1 MKNNLKVLCGLALL
15 GSVVGTAVSCG
26 PHNNASSSSSEP
38 TSSQNSSSTS
48 SSSSSSSSSS
58 EVKKMLE
65 KLIVDASYAK
75 TKFNKGE
82 DFSTEGLELRVGY
95 SEESDG
101 YVYYQ
106 KLPLT
111 SEGVSIDSS
120 AYNKDAV
127 GSYTISISYT
137 YDKAIRYGEYVVEV
151 VDEYDGQLGIDVS
164 IASEEQTL
172 ALNST
177 NKTADLT
184 SLASKL
190 TVKEVL
196 ADGTLSSAMEASK
209 YEVSYYA
216 GNEKLVDATAVSKAG
231 VYQIWVKTT
240 LTRDTKTFD
249 VSNFVFVY
257 VTNNLESIT
266 LKTGVGTFTQEAG
279 KDAISSTWEFV
290 AHYANEE
297 SKALT
302 SEDVTIDIDTT
313 TAGTDKKATVT
324 YEETNPLGTKVSKS
338 VEVTYTITSS
348 QAATTTYVYRISADD
363 LTVTSAVTET
373 INFVTKDAEGTETN
387 SIASYVVDSNVSK
400 KSKIDTSNQSFELS
414 DKTAISTTQRLNFQ
428 KGSTGITDKVIKLV
442 LDGAST
448 IDLYGACS
456 NADKGIVFSL
466 CDSTGTIISS
476 ADNVTATKAT
486 RISFTT
492 EKAGTYY
499 ITFNNGGY
507 LYYMDIKTEVVSKT
521 VRASESYNIS
531 EYTPAFAA
539 DAEVNNIKFGDF
551 ITVLGAKAKEK
562 KASSYTKAWQLASRL
577 SATNNITLDFSTLNE
592 GEKAIVKVKFASAS
606 STLDARALGFFKNN
620 VLSDE
625 NLITAVKV
633 AEDGSTT
640 ADKNIMTLEYTFT
653 KGTYYIGSFIYNDD
667 GTTINTS
674 SNKGSNIFAISV
686 DYE

>member
-15 GSVVGTAVSCG
+15 GSVVGTTVSCG
-26 PHNNASSSSSEP
+26 PHNNPSSSTSEP
-38 TSSQNSSSTS
+38 TSSQDSSSTS

-101 YVYYQ
+101 YVYYE

-172 ALNST
+172 ALNSA

-348 QAATTTYVYRISADD
+348 QAATTTYVYRFDPSTITKTTGAKFTDD
-363 LTVTSAVTET
+363 IDLVTVDKSGVTT
-373 INFVTKDAEGTETN
+373 DTVMKY
-387 SIASYVVDSNVSK
+387 IAGN
-400 KSKIDTSNQSFELS
+400 N
-414 DKTAISTTQRLNFQ
+414 
-428 KGSTGITDKVIKLV
+428 GSTPKDNTKEITLTDGTKITPTKLLQTGGSSTALTGRILK
-442 LDGAST
+442 LDLQGSSV
-448 IDLYGACS
+448 IDLY
-456 NADKGIVFSL
+456 FSSTNGSKTVAASL
-466 CDSTGTIISS
+466 LDSTGSVITT
-476 ADNVTATKAT
+476 TAETSNSVTKAT
-486 RISFTT
+486 FEVSS
-492 EKAGTYY
+492 AGTYY
-499 ITFNNGGY
+499 ISFNNSANI
-507 LYYMDIKTEVVSKT
+507 YYIDVTTT
-521 VRASESYNIS
+521 VTNKQARASESYNIS

-562 KASSYTKAWQLASRL
+562 KVSPYTKAWQLASRL

-592 GEKAIVKVKFASAS
+592 GEKATVKVKFASAS

-633 AEDGSTT
+633 ANEGSTT